1 MVGSYFSMKWPDT
14 NWTVSADLPTPPD
27 PSTTT
32 LNSFIAAKLQDLSCQ
47 TISSTFSPPHHL
59 ITAITTQPSRFSYQR
74 WLHTHRLHGADTREP
89 FSITTLLTGSASAK
103 GLLVKAG
110 SQRVEK
116 QQCSGRGAA
125 VQGLGARPCSI
136 ARRSG
141 NLKKAALG
149 TFSEKGIV

>member
-47 TISSTFSPPHHL
+47 TISSTFSHPHYL
-59 ITAITTQPSRFSYQR
+59 ITAITTQPSRFRYQR
-74 WLHTHRLHGADTREP
+74 WLHTHRLHGVDTREP

-116 QQCSGRGAA
+116 QQCGA
-125 VQGLGARPCSI
+125 G
-136 ARRSG
+136 RRSSG
-141 NLKKAALG
+141 AWRPPMQHCSQIGKPQ
-149 TFSEKGIV
+149 KGCSWNIF